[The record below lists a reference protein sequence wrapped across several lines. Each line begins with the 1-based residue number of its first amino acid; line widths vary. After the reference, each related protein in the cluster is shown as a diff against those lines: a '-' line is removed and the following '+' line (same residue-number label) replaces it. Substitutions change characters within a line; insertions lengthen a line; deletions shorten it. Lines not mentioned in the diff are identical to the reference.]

1 MENNSFFEVVIIGG
15 SYAGLAA
22 GMALGRALRRV
33 LIIDGGKPCN
43 AQTPHSH
50 NFLTHDGHT
59 PAHITALGREQ
70 VLAYPSVTLVTDEVR
85 NVTGV
90 DRDFQIE
97 MTSGKRVNAQKVLFA
112 TGIKDQLPEIEGIK
126 DCWGISAI
134 HCPYCHGYEY
144 RDMPTGL
151 LVNGEMAF
159 EKARL
164 IHHWT
169 KQLTLFTNGKSTLNP
184 THTNQLSASG
194 IAIVETPVRQIAHT
208 GGFLTHVILSD
219 ETTVSLKALY
229 VSAPFVQHCP
239 IPETLG
245 CELLPSGHLKVD
257 DFQRTTVPG
266 IFAAGDNAVK
276 FRSVALAVATGT
288 GAGAF
293 INHELIESG
302 YTKT

>member
-1 MENNSFFEVVIIGG
+1 MENNTLFEAVIVGG

-22 GMALGRALRRV
+22 GMSLGRARRRV

-50 NFLTHDGHT
+50 NFLTHDGQT
-59 PAHITALGREQ
+59 PAHIAALGREQ
-70 VLAYPSVTLVTDEVR
+70 VLAYPTVQWMADEVR
-85 NVTGV
+85 DVTGV

-97 MTSGKRVNAQKVLFA
+97 TASGERVGAQKVLFA
-112 TGIKDQLPEIEGIK
+112 TGIKDQLPEIEGINE
-126 DCWGISAI
+126 CWGISAI

-144 RDMPTGL
+144 HDMPTGIL
-151 LVNGEMAF
+151 INGEMAF

-169 KQLTLFTNGKSTLNP
+169 KQLTLFTNGKSTISEA
-184 THTNQLSASG
+184 HTNQLSARG
-194 IAIVETPVRQIAHT
+194 IGIVETPVRQIAHT
-208 GGFLTHVILSD
+208 GGSLTHVLLSD
-219 ETTVSLKALY
+219 KTSVPMNALY
-229 VSAPFVQHCP
+229 VSASFVQHCP
-239 IPETLG
+239 LPERLG

-266 IFAAGDNAVK
+266 IFAAGDNVMK
-276 FRSVALAVATGT
+276 FRSVAAAVASGT

-293 INHELIESG
+293 INHELITELG
-302 YTKT
+302 